1 MAVSLASLS
10 IGSDDMPLTLATL
23 EADAVELVAARLTAD
38 GAMALR
44 TTCSALC
51 LAIGEAN
58 WNSIA
63 NRAAARIEHQ
73 RSSGSVRAV
82 YQMVGP
88 SQEMVAG
95 QAAAGQPQDSR
106 ERAAFRQ
113 MCSALTQECLDV
125 VSTCFS
131 LVSIECI
138 PSGTAAEPSLVPEF
152 YSKVMPVGQVPDA
165 AAEAAFLALDA
176 ALSSLR
182 TTEWWAAFAAEDRRA
197 HGYDS
202 IAAHLE
208 RLVPPSGLR
217 AALDAKA
224 PAGGWGTAPVLL
236 RAAATSAQYR
246 AHWHSG
252 SCHSSGRIHLQSLI
266 LFNCGGSGHKGGHL
280 AQGLAALSEAL
291 QPRSAAERL
300 AWSDRAEAARVA
312 AAEKERREQAALLQR
327 QREQEAKEA
336 AERLAH
342 DKLARECRAAGLA
355 PPKAA
360 SSNVDSNG
368 YADWW

>member
-1 MAVSLASLS
+1 MSLVSLS
-10 IGSDDMPLTLATL
+10 IGSDDTPLTLATL

-44 TTCSALC
+44 MTCSALR
-51 LAIGEAN
+51 LAIGEAT

-63 NRAAARIEHQ
+63 NRAAARIEHK
-73 RSSGSVRAV
+73 RSSGIGYPLGV
-82 YQMVGP
+82 P
-88 SQEMVAG
+88 SQEMV
-95 QAAAGQPQDSR
+95 AAGQPQDSR
-106 ERAAFRQ
+106 ERAAFRH

-125 VSTCFS
+125 VSACFS
-131 LVSIECI
+131 LVSVECI

-165 AAEAAFLALDA
+165 DAEAAFLALDA

-182 TTEWWAAFAAEDRRA
+182 TTEWWAAFGAGDRRA

-224 PAGGWGTAPVLL
+224 PAGGWGKAPLL
-236 RAAATSAQYR
+236 VRAAATSAQYR

-266 LFNCGGSGHKGGHL
+266 LSGGGHKGGHL
-280 AQGLAALSEAL
+280 AHGLAVLTEAL

-300 AWSDRAEAARVA
+300 AWAASAEAARVA

-327 QREQEAKEA
+327 QLEQEAKEA
-336 AERLAH
+336 SERLAR
-342 DKLARECRAAGLA
+342 DQLARECKAAGLA
-355 PPKAA
+355 PPKSA
-360 SSNVDSNG
+360 SSNVDSDG